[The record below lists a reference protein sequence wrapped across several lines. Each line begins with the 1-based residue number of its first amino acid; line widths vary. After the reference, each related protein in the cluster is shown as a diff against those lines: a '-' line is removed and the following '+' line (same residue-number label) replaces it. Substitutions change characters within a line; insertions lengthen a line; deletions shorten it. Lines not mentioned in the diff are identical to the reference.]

1 MHVWKVY
8 AHASIHR
15 GSGLGAMSLA
25 RHSNMWTSFGPRTP
39 HSPANHISLDEV
51 NASQGPIEME
61 TMFAG
66 EASRVEKEKT
76 PHRPG
81 DQEEIFADEIT
92 KRLGEDWIQ
101 PLAVF
106 GIREA
111 AHIMLVTIEDLR
123 SNLGMSMIQAKAVI
137 DAATCLAFGDTHATD
152 PAMTPVRQGGKKAN

>member
-1 MHVWKVY
+1 
-8 AHASIHR
+8 
-15 GSGLGAMSLA
+15 
-25 RHSNMWTSFGPRTP
+25 MWTGFDPRTP
-39 HSPANHISLDEV
+39 HAPANNISLDEE
-51 NASQGPIEME
+51 NASWGPIEIE
-61 TMFAG
+61 ATFAG
-66 EASRVEKEKT
+66 EISQVEREEA

-81 DQEEIFADEIT
+81 DQEAIFADEIT
-92 KRLGEDWIQ
+92 KRLGRDWIQ